1 MGANKSGA
9 PRLKKKFKD
18 IASGEAFSISG
29 DYYGDLY
36 IKLQENYNE
45 FYNKDGAPVIND
57 NVFNLHLSS
66 TKYFD
71 DDVECVMH
79 ILVANI
85 NPVYV
90 E

>member
-45 FYNKDGAPVIND
+45 FYNKDGGA
-57 NVFNLHLSS
+57 S
-66 TKYFD
+66 Y
-71 DDVECVMH
+71 
-79 ILVANI
+79 
-85 NPVYV
+85 
-90 E
+90 